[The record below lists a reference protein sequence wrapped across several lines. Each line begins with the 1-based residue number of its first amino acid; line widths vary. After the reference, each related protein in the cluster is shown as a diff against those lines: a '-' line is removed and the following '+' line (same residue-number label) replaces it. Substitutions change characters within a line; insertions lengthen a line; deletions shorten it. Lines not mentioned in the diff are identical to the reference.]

1 MKPVIGITSTL
12 VKLNEFSEGVYV
24 HQDYYRGVE
33 ACGGFPL
40 ILPTTEPETCKRLID
55 LCDGVIF
62 SGGEDVDPQF
72 YGAEPHQ
79 HLGPLLPKRD
89 KAEIVG
95 VHYVIEQQKPL
106 LAICRGIQVLNVAL
120 GGTLYQD
127 LPSEYPNALQHSQKS
142 ARPLDTHWVDLA
154 EDSRLQ
160 GIFGHNRVRVNSLH
174 HQALKDVADTLRVT
188 GTASD
193 GVIEAVE
200 YAGPIFTV
208 GVQWHPESMWER
220 DPLMKALFYAFVN
233 ECKESAEAKRTVPV
247 SI

>member
-12 VKLNEFSEGVYV
+12 VKLNEMSEGVYV
-24 HQDYYRGVE
+24 HQDYYRGIE

-40 ILPTTEPETCKRLID
+40 ILPTTDPETFQRLIN

-72 YGAEPHQ
+72 YGAEPQ
-79 HLGPLLPKRD
+79 QNLGPTLPKRD
-89 KAEIVG
+89 KAEIAG
-95 VHYVIEQQKPL
+95 VRYVIDQQKPL

-127 LPSEYPNALQHSQKS
+127 LPSQYPNALQHMQKS
-142 ARPLDTHWVDLA
+142 ARPLDTHWVDL
-154 EDSRLQ
+154 EEESRLHA
-160 GIFGHNRVRVNSLH
+160 IFGSTRVRVNSLH
-174 HQALKDVADTLRVT
+174 HQALRDVADTLRVT

-193 GVIEAVE
+193 GMIEAVE

-220 DPLMKALFYAFVN
+220 DPLMKALFQTFVN
-233 ECKESAEAKRTVPV
+233 ECKESAEAKKAVAIN
-247 SI
+247 S